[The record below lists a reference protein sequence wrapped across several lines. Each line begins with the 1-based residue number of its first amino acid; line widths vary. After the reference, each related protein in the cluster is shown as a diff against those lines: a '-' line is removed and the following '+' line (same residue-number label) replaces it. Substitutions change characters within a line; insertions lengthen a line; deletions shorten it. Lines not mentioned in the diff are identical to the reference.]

1 MSNITL
7 NFWKSYFT
15 IPWIGMSPNMSWHKQ
30 TLPFLP
36 TYLTTYLCSFLCD
49 TFIIPSYLHTY
60 LRSFLCN
67 TIILT
72 TYLPMFIFCDIF
84 ILPSYLPTF
93 VSFRYIYPTFLRTY
107 LRSFLCD
114 TFILPSYLPTYLSTF
129 VSLQYPT
136 FLYLCFVPWNYDWIK
151 SKQEIWLADFNVAGL
166 QFRPNS
172 NECSS
177 MINSQLRIAYQP
189 MAGALV

>member
-1 MSNITL
+1 MWNCQIEKEGGGNCKEKEKNIFMSNITL

-84 ILPSYLPTF
+84 ILPSYLPT
-93 VSFRYIYPTFLRTY
+93 
-107 LRSFLCD
+107 
-114 TFILPSYLPTYLSTF
+114 YLSTF